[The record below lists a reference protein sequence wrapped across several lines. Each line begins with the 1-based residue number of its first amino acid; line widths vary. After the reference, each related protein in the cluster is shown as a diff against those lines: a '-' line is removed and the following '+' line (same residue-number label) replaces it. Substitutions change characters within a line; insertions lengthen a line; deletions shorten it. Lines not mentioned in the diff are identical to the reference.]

1 MLNNQAAERI
11 LLASFCKTPQS
22 FFDYSE
28 YLDEDD
34 FTSEGHRQTFLAIR
48 KLLLTDGVSRLSKN
62 KLIMSARELGFANY
76 LSVTRNGD
84 LVTAILDEVVG
95 DNDGL
100 AAVKAVKASRLRR
113 DYDRCFREAIE
124 YLQTT
129 DDGPSKII
137 QRIEEPVYKIGS
149 GYDLANQGPVKLCDG
164 IQEAILEMADNPG
177 HNGLDLGYPVWQHR
191 IGQLRNGSVSLMVA
205 TAKAGKSQFGL
216 RAALNT
222 AHKLQIPVF
231 YSDSELNQVSQQV
244 RLAGMFARVPYDI
257 IEGGFWDLTEA
268 ELRARN
274 FDDDKVKRILDY
286 GQRMR
291 DPALWTKI
299 TKDVMPLMEY
309 MPTYGMSVPEVLP
322 HIKRWLM
329 RDVKPDPDGKFPQC
343 LVVYDYIKLATVD
356 ELKGGRIA
364 EWQSHGLNVAALH
377 DFAQQ
382 NNIPVL
388 AFGQT
393 NNELTDSPRCIAGGK
408 RILENVDSA
417 SMLKRKDDE
426 ERAFDPNG
434 SHFIKVW
441 AARFGSATEIG
452 HINVRADL
460 SIGEFEELQYSSVNF
475 AEERRRRLQ
484 EARDR
489 SRRKKDDDDDD

>member
-1 MLNNQAAERI
+1 MLNNQAGERV
-11 LLASFCKTPQS
+11 LLAHFCKTPQA
-22 FFDYSE
+22 FFDYAE

-34 FTSEGHRQTFLAIR
+34 FTSEGHTQIFLSLR
-48 KLLLTDGVSRLSKN
+48 KLFLNDGVTKVSKN
-62 KLIMSARELGFANY
+62 KIIMAARELGFGNFM
-76 LSVTRNGD
+76 SVTRNGE
-84 LVTAILDEVVG
+84 LVEAILGEVVEG
-95 DNDGL
+95 KDGE
-100 AAVKAVKASRLRR
+100 AAIRAVKGSRLRR
-113 DYDRCFREAIE
+113 DYTATLRDRID
-124 YLQTT
+124 YLGVT
-129 DDGPSKII
+129 DDSPAKII
-137 QRIEEPVYKIGS
+137 QAVEEPIYSIGS

-164 IQEAILEMADNPG
+164 IEEAITEMANNPG

-222 AHKLQIPVF
+222 AHKLGLPVF
-231 YSDSELNQVSQQV
+231 YADSELNQISQQV

-257 IEGGFWDLTEA
+257 IEGGFWDLTEQ

-274 FDDDKVKRILDY
+274 FDDDKVKRILQY

-291 DPALWTKI
+291 DPALWEKI
-299 TKDVMPLMEY
+299 NKDIMPLIEY

-329 RDVKPDPDGKFPQC
+329 RDVKPDPEGKFPQC

-377 DFAQQ
+377 DFAQHH
-382 NNIPVL
+382 NIPVL

-393 NNELTDSPRCIAGGK
+393 NNELTSSARCIAGGK

-426 ERAFDPNG
+426 ERAFDPDG
-434 SHFIKVW
+434 THFIKVW

-452 HINVRADL
+452 HINVQADL
-460 SIGEFEELQYSSVNF
+460 SIGEFDELDYSSVNF
-475 AEERRRRLQ
+475 AEERRRRLD
-484 EARDR
+484 EARQN
-489 SRRKKDDDDDD
+489 RRRNRDDDDDD